1 MKKDDTTQLP
11 FQKRGTNPSERGNI
25 ILNKERFLQALQE
38 TKGQSNLNSL
48 KGKTLALKNVV
59 THPREDREGII
70 NIDGDGS
77 AQMNIQAVENELQGC
92 HSLKQGPLELK
103 NRHPAHEHVYR
114 WSPVEN
120 REVYQRVMY
129 VLKNNTG
136 YILTATFSKKT
147 WKILGSEIDKI
158 FRSFTIG

>member
-1 MKKDDTTQLP
+1 MFKK
-11 FQKRGTNPSERGNI
+11 PSHKPAEKKQASSGYT
-25 ILNKERFLQALQE
+25 ILNNRFALQFPGTWE
-38 TKGQSNLNSL
+38 DKSVYTFEGPEEDGIRHNIWVTIEN
-48 KGKTLALKNVV
+48 NVDV
-59 THPREDREGII
+59 PDLERY
-70 NIDGDGS
+70 
-77 AQMNIQAVENELQGC
+77 AQMNIQATENELQGY
-92 HSLKQGPLELK
+92 HGLKQGLLTLK
-103 NRHPAHEHVYR
+103 NRHPAYEHVYR

-158 FRSFTIG
+158 FRSFTTG